1 MVMELSQYKHPKSFD
16 ITKTMSN
23 KYKTNLCKAIEN
35 NESQNKIT
43 REKLLEKVRDVCME
57 AVEKFPTLT
66 KISLTGSIVGK
77 GFSKKSDVDIVVAG
91 LNKRDYF
98 SLVCLFENKIE
109 RHVDL
114 IMEDDLSKMDRE
126 HIFKNRKVVYDSKEG
141 RC

>member
-1 MVMELSQYKHPKSFD
+1 
-16 ITKTMSN
+16 
-23 KYKTNLCKAIEN
+23 
-35 NESQNKIT
+35 
-43 REKLLEKVRDVCME
+43 LEKVRDVCME

-91 LNKRDYF
+91 LNKRDCF

-114 IMEDDLSKMDRE
+114 IIEDDLSKMDRE